1 MRGMLARAILAGMHL
16 VAVACSDPDL
26 AHRLRGFRDGD
37 RRFHLHPVSPSSV
50 LSLIDGLRSLDFA
63 GALLLD
69 ERLQKE
75 AAVVVERT
83 SLEVREGGAADTLV
97 VTPAGVVADLHLGR
111 AVGAALRA
119 RLWDPR
125 GAQAVVLG
133 ADLRAR
139 AVARELASLGVRH
152 LTVLAQD
159 RPEAQ
164 RAVARLAASSTVE
177 GRAYGE
183 SAAATFLEQAD
194 LLVRVDPQA
203 KLDAGFF
210 GPHLT
215 LVDLVPGALTSWRR
229 QALAVGG
236 MAIGERDVQA
246 HMLHAALGAVLGGG
260 LRVEPLLALLHE
272 A

>member
-1 MRGMLARAILAGMHL
+1 MLARDILTAMHL

-26 AHRLRGFRDGD
+26 AHRLRNFRDGD
-37 RRFHLHPVSPSSV
+37 RRFHLHPVSPGSV
-50 LSLIDGLRSLDFA
+50 LSLVDGLRSLDFA

-69 ERLQKE
+69 EKLQRE
-75 AAVVVERT
+75 AAVVVDRG
-83 SLEVREGGAADTLV
+83 SLEVREGGAADTLI

-125 GAQAVVLG
+125 GAQVVVLG

-139 AVARELASLGVRH
+139 AVARELASLGVKH
-152 LTVLAQD
+152 LTVLAAD
-159 RPEAQ
+159 RPEAE
-164 RAVARLAASSTVE
+164 RAVARLAVSTTVE

-183 SAAATFLEQAD
+183 GAAETLLAMAD
-194 LLVRVDPQA
+194 LVVRIDPA
-203 KLDAGFF
+203 AEMAPELF
-210 GPHLT
+210 GPHLS
-215 LVDLVPGALTSWRR
+215 LVDLSAGALTSWRR
-229 QALAVGG
+229 QAMAVGA

-246 HMLHAALGAVLGGG
+246 HVLHASLGAVLGSG